1 MRMRA
6 KTFAE
11 TELYFKL
18 RRSTLKRCSM
28 SKGDTQLDD
37 NIWRSFKEG
46 DKTAF
51 AALYRFYA
59 GALLNYGSKISRDRT
74 LVEDSIQ
81 DLFFELWNTRE
92 RITEP
97 NSIKLYLFKA
107 LRYKIQRNTKS
118 NDFTNTLDVDLF
130 ENLASPS
137 HESKLIRF
145 EVQSQQMENLRTLIQ
160 QLPKRQQE
168 AINLRYYHD
177 FSNEEIARIMGVN
190 YQSAANFIFLAIR
203 KLKLNLKVSVTSF
216 LFFLK
221 FFLN

>member
-1 MRMRA
+1 
-6 KTFAE
+6 
-11 TELYFKL
+11 
-18 RRSTLKRCSM
+18 M

>member
-1 MRMRA
+1 MRA